1 MIRTINLI
9 IILLVSISFSLGY
22 LIFFGDNSYTHKKSL
37 VSNNNIQHIKN
48 NQLKSKNDIL
58 IFEIQSA
65 QSSDEH
71 VENFARERLGLS
83 YPDEEFIIFEK
94 KKDDEN

>member
-1 MIRTINLI
+1 MIRAINLI
-9 IILLVSISFSLGY
+9 IILLISIFFGLGY
-22 LIFFGDNSYTHKKSL
+22 SIFFGDNSYTHKESL

>member
-1 MIRTINLI
+1 M
-9 IILLVSISFSLGY
+9 
-22 LIFFGDNSYTHKKSL
+22 
-37 VSNNNIQHIKN
+37 SNNNIQHIKN

>member
-22 LIFFGDNSYTHKKSL
+22 SIFFGDNSYTHKESL
-37 VSNNNIQHIKN
+37 VRNNNIQHIKN

>member
-1 MIRTINLI
+1 MAINLI
-9 IILLVSISFSLGY
+9 IVLLISISFGLGY
-22 LIFFGDNSYTHKKSL
+22 SIFFGYNSYTHKESL
-37 VSNNNIQHIKN
+37 VRNNNIQHIKN

>member
-9 IILLVSISFSLGY
+9 KILLVSISFSLGY
-22 LIFFGDNSYTHKKSL
+22 SISFGDNSYTYKKSL
-37 VSNNNIQHIKN
+37 VRNNNIQHIKN

>member
-22 LIFFGDNSYTHKKSL
+22 SIFFGDNSYTHKKSL

>member
-22 LIFFGDNSYTHKKSL
+22 SIFFGDNSYTHKESL

>member
-1 MIRTINLI
+1 MIRAINLI
-9 IILLVSISFSLGY
+9 IILLISIFLGLGY
-22 LIFFGDNSYTHKKSL
+22 SIFFGDNSYTHKKSL
-37 VSNNNIQHIKN
+37 VNNNNIQHIKN